1 MLNPL
6 KWKYED
12 QARLLFAAAFGA
24 LLGFA
29 NGYSHGWFN
38 LLGAVVVGGRPA
50 MSAFWGNSGHRGFRV
65 SCLLLTQSGHW
76 PAFNI
81 L

>member
-38 LLGAVVVGGRPA
+38 LLWALVGAVVVGGRPA
-50 MSAFWGNSGHRGFRV
+50 MSAFGGIADIAASECHVCF
-65 SCLLLTQSGHW
+65 
-76 PAFNI
+76 
-81 L
+81 